1 MTPKLFTC
9 CLIGLFLLS
18 CQSPEARKPVKSSS
32 GSFIEVSAER
42 NKLIYE
48 EEKTIILGI
57 IEADSLRE
65 YSSSENGFWYTI
77 TQKDSLAIQQKPVFA
92 DIITFTY
99 NVKDLDGNIIVS
111 AKENGVQNYKVDQSN
126 QELISGI
133 RDGIKLLNVG
143 ERATFIFPSYKAY
156 GYYGI
161 QKKLGTNVPIICDIT
176 LLSINQTQEN

>member
-1 MTPKLFTC
+1 M
-9 CLIGLFLLS
+9 S
-18 CQSPEARKPVKSSS
+18 CQKPEARKPVKASS

-48 EEKTIILGI
+48 EEKATILGI

-65 YSSSENGFWYTI
+65 YVPSENGFWYTI
-77 TQKDSLAIQQKPVFA
+77 TETDSLIVSQKPVFA

-99 NVKDLDGNIIVS
+99 NVKDLEGNMILS
-111 AKENGVQNYKVDQSN
+111 AKENGIQNYKVDQSN

-143 ERATFIFPSYKAY
+143 ERATFLFPSYKAY

-161 QKKLGTNVPIICDIT
+161 ERKLGTNIPITSDIT
-176 LLSINQTQEN
+176 LLSINRTQQN